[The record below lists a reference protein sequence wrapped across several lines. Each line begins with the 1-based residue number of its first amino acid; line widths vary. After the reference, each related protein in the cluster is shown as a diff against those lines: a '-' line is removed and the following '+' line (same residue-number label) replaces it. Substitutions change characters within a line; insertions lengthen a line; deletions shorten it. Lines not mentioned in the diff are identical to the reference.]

1 MNSRAAN
8 LRWVAL
14 GALSLTQLMVSLDVT
29 IINLALPKVQ
39 TALGFSNGDRQWL
52 ITAYALAFGSLLLL
66 GGRLSDYW
74 GHRRAL
80 ILGLA
85 GFAVASVVCGVAPN
99 YVTLVTARAAQG
111 VCGALIAPAAL
122 AAVAMTFREPRQR
135 AQAFSVY
142 GAIGGSGVA
151 VGLVVGGV
159 LTQWLTWRWCLG
171 SSAIVAAVALA
182 GVVVSL
188 SDDPGDHGVRIDGVG
203 ALFASASLFGLVFGF
218 AHAVSSG
225 WANVSTWGSLVASGV
240 AGWIFLRWRERTA
253 VPLLPRRILRH
264 RTRTGSLIA
273 LLTTSMGIYGVS
285 LVLTYYF
292 ENVLHDTPLRT
303 GMYFVPLVAALAVS
317 ATVASARLLSL
328 VGPRPL
334 VPVGMVLAMMGM
346 ILFTRLTPTASY
358 ASAIMPGL
366 VLVGLGLGL
375 ILAPATASVTAGT
388 TPSVTGA
395 ASALVNTAQQI
406 GASIGTALL
415 NTIALTTAGRY
426 VRTHGGPMAD
436 VLVRGTLHGDVV
448 AFWWAAGFF
457 GVGAVVSFLFL
468 ETGANELGA
477 EA

>member
-1 MNSRAAN
+1 MNARTPNA
-8 LRWVAL
+8 RWVAL
-14 GALSLTQLMVSLDVT
+14 GALSLTQLIVSLGVT
-29 IINLALPKVQ
+29 IINSAMPKVQ
-39 TALGFSNGDRQWL
+39 GTLGFSNGDRQWL

-66 GGRLSDYW
+66 GGRLSDFW

-80 ILGLA
+80 VLGLS
-85 GFAVASVVCGVAPN
+85 GFALASLGCGVATN
-99 YVTLVTARAAQG
+99 YTTLVAARAAQG

-122 AAVAMTFREPRQR
+122 AALAMTFRESRSR
-135 AQAFSVY
+135 AQAFSFY

-171 SSAIVAAVALA
+171 ISAVLALVALG
-182 GVVVSL
+182 GVLVSL
-188 SDDPGDHGVRIDGVG
+188 PNDKGDAGVRIDGLG
-203 ALFASASLFGLVFGF
+203 ALLTSASLFGLVFGF
-218 AHAVSSG
+218 GHAVSSG
-225 WANVSTWGSLVASGV
+225 WASQGTWGSLVASGLFGLV
-240 AGWIFLRWRERTA
+240 FLRWRQQTA

-285 LVLTYYF
+285 LELTYYF

-317 ATVASARLLSL
+317 ATVASARLLAS

-358 ASAIMPGL
+358 ASAVMPGL

-375 ILAPATASVTAGT
+375 ILAPATAAVTAGT
-388 TPSVTGA
+388 TPSIAGA
-395 ASALVNTAQQI
+395 ASALVSTAQQI

-415 NTIALTTAGRY
+415 NTIALTTTSRYLHNHAGQW
-426 VRTHGGPMAD
+426 TD
-436 VLVRGTLHGDVV
+436 LLVRGIVHGNAV

-457 GVGAVVSFLFL
+457 GVGAVTSFIFL
-468 ETGANELGA
+468 ETGANELGRDD
-477 EA
+477 